1 MPTGMTNAKALD
13 REAKQIHTADVL
25 DISVNGY
32 RIKWTGPTPANLKT
46 GEFILIQENAQSQW
60 RGGVVRWIKQST
72 EKSLELG
79 LEVLAQDLY
88 PCSAHIR
95 TDRNTT
101 NHQPALLVQTTQL
114 DQVSTT
120 LILPGAN
127 LFREKQTIHLRLGK
141 EDIKVYLTKAQLVT
155 QSFIRFEYEL
165 LNEEQENV
173 VKDYIAKQSNEIKN
187 NDLWEAL
194 K

>member
-1 MPTGMTNAKALD
+1 M
-13 REAKQIHTADVL
+13 I
-25 DISVNGY
+25 
-32 RIKWTGPTPANLKT
+32 
-46 GEFILIQENAQSQW
+46 
-60 RGGVVRWIKQST
+60 RWIKQST

-88 PCSAHIR
+88 PCSVHIR

-101 NHQPALLVQTTQL
+101 NHQPALMVQTSQL

-120 LILPGAN
+120 LILPGSN

-141 EDIKVYLTKAQLVT
+141 KDLKVYLTKAQLVT

-173 VKDYIAKQSNEIKN
+173 VKDFIAKQSNEIKN

>member
-1 MPTGMTNAKALD
+1 M
-13 REAKQIHTADVL
+13 
-25 DISVNGY
+25 
-32 RIKWTGPTPANLKT
+32 
-46 GEFILIQENAQSQW
+46 
-60 RGGVVRWIKQST
+60 
-72 EKSLELG
+72 
-79 LEVLAQDLY
+79 LAQDLY
-88 PCSAHIR
+88 PSTALIR

-101 NHQPALLVQTTQL
+101 NPQPALLVQTTQL
-114 DQVSTT
+114 DQVPTAS
-120 LILPGAN
+120 ILPGAN
-127 LFREKQTIHLRLGK
+127 LFREKQTVHLRLGK

-194 K
+194 KWEIHYYPKN